1 MHIAFKKRYRYSYLV
16 IHLEGFI
23 GFLLFI
29 TKRAE
34 NSKLIFYSDNV
45 VKKKKPRKLAISDDE
60 ESRQSTTGEK
70 DEETK
75 IESAVDD
82 VRSFS
87 SGMLSFIN

>member
-1 MHIAFKKRYRYSYLV
+1 M
-16 IHLEGFI
+16 
-23 GFLLFI
+23 
-29 TKRAE
+29 
-34 NSKLIFYSDNV
+34 

-60 ESRQSTTGEK
+60 ESRQSATGEK